1 MQQWN
6 PGTEKPEGMEEWTLG
21 GLVATDRIR
30 AASRAVSY
38 DFIIWFGG
46 LVLAMFAAIPLLKLR
61 MLHPHE
67 RLTRRDA
74 VLVAGSIFVEV
85 ALVSLVFL
93 DILQFGWRM
102 PQIVDDQL
110 TSVADEIGSRGS
122 TGGTRDQRAD
132 GEIQRG
138 SRTGA

>member
-1 MQQWN
+1 MDARW
-6 PGTEKPEGMEEWTLG
+6 PRR
-21 GLVATDRIR
+21 DRSD
-30 AASRAVSY
+30 SRGQPCRVRY

-67 RLTRRDA
+67 RLARRDA

-110 TSVADEIGSRGS
+110 HKCRRRNRVGSS
-122 TGGTRDQRAD
+122 TGRHARSA
-132 GEIQRG
+132 
-138 SRTGA
+138 SRWMDYAGFSGPAHVGATPPPCRRR